1 MMVIIYTVNTKNYIV
16 VCAWSVNEQNH
27 QNHLYISPIA
37 LHYHIVVYYDLIISM
52 IP

>member
-1 MMVIIYTVNTKNYIV
+1 MVIIYTVNTKNYIF
-16 VCAWSVNEQNH
+16 VCAWSLND
-27 QNHLYISPIA
+27 QNHLYLSPIA